1 MNYIENKL
9 SIEKIQKS
17 TKLRFNIDIKS
28 ILLLNKM
35 KKIIIYSEDKIILI
49 NSKNFLYEDEF
60 ISDLPIISL
69 NLMKDKKTILV
80 SSSVSIK

>member
-35 KKIIIYSEDKIILI
+35 KKIIIYSKDKIILI
-49 NSKNFLYEDEF
+49 NSKIFYT
-60 ISDLPIISL
+60 
-69 NLMKDKKTILV
+69 KKKFVQINQLFH
-80 SSSVSIK
+80 